1 MSVRRPE
8 SELRAARCT
17 DVLSVP
23 SSTGS
28 LLAHHRLP
36 PPIRI
41 RHPLALFRSPCLLL
55 QPIFVLFLQPIDGL
69 QTWCSR
75 VVVDSV
81 PGNPL
86 PSPDPTGSCIS
97 GYAVPTRPSWQSPVT
112 FCNLK
117 RAFSDYKASSHRF
130 MHQWLHRA
138 H

>member
-1 MSVRRPE
+1 MNFA
-8 SELRAARCT
+8 LQG
-17 DVLSVP
+17 VLTFLVYHP
-23 SSTGS
+23 P
-28 LLAHHRLP
+28 LALCWHTIGYPPATP